1 LAQIAGEFAVLFP
14 NLDDDIE
21 SEIFTRSF
29 LKALA
34 APFEVAG
41 MALEIEASAGISVFL
56 DDALDSSELLRC
68 ADVAVNHAKR
78 TSKRIVRYS
87 PDLDQHTPERLALAS
102 DLGRAIRDNQ
112 LVLHFQPMV
121 TLADGRPIGFEALV
135 RWRHPKLGLLPP
147 DRFIPLAEVGELI
160 HPLTYWVV
168 ENALEQLREW
178 QRKEPDL
185 TMAVNL
191 STRNLLDRSCADRLA
206 DIMDRAQID
215 PRTVEFELT
224 ETALL
229 IDLEAATATLA
240 RISESGARV
249 VIDDFGTGYSSMAFL
264 KRYRIH
270 ALKIDR
276 SFVGDMRSD
285 VQSRAIV
292 RATVQLAR
300 DLDLAVVAEGVENA
314 GTVDA
319 LSEMGCSLGQGFY
332 FMRPSPAD

>member
-1 LAQIAGEFAVLFP
+1 
-14 NLDDDIE
+14 
-21 SEIFTRSF
+21 
-29 LKALA
+29 
-34 APFEVAG
+34 
-41 MALEIEASAGISVFL
+41 MALEVEASAGISIFP
-56 DDALDSSELLRC
+56 DDASNSSELLRC

-87 PDLDQHTPERLALAS
+87 PDLDQHTPERLELAS

-112 LVLHFQPMV
+112 LVLHYQPV
-121 TLADGRPIGFEALV
+121 VNLADGRPIGFEALV

-178 QRKEPDL
+178 QRKEPSL

-191 STRNLLDRSCADRLA
+191 STRNLLDRSCAKRLA
-206 DIMDRAQID
+206 EIIDRAQVD

-229 IDLEAATATLA
+229 IDLEATSATLS
-240 RISESGARV
+240 RISDSGARV

-300 DLDLAVVAEGVENA
+300 DLDLAAVAEGIEEA

-319 LSEMGCSLGQGFY
+319 LSEIGCTVGQGFY
-332 FMRPSPAD
+332 FLRPCAADEVEHRMEDWGLG